1 MFPKKKTFHFVKI
14 SLLLHLPL
22 SLSTLSLQF
31 VSNGI
36 EQSDPAQPS
45 MQTHLY
51 SPSSKVHCP
60 LREQPFSHPAAASD
74 VRKEEK
80 STIYEFSAIF
90 FVSSW
95 HMRAKRGEIWFFHA
109 INYVW
114 RLINHIRPYY
124 SYHISGI
131 ACQCIRLICW
141 YAQHKKKVYIY
152 VIFFLRK
159 VAWHR
164 VTHKFIAY

>member
-1 MFPKKKTFHFVKI
+1 MFPKKKLFILLK
-14 SLLLHLPL
+14 SLFCYTYRYHCLRYPCNSFLMVSSNRILP
-22 SLSTLSLQF
+22 SLQCKHTCIRHPLRCIVHY
-31 VSNGI
+31 VSNHFRIQLQQAMWG
-36 EQSDPAQPS
+36 
-45 MQTHLY
+45 
-51 SPSSKVHCP
+51 
-60 LREQPFSHPAAASD
+60 
-74 VRKEEK
+74 RKKK

-141 YAQHKKKVYIY
+141 YAQHKKVYIY
-152 VIFFLRK
+152 VIFCEK
-159 VAWHR
+159 W
-164 VTHKFIAY
+164 